1 MIELLSSQPS
11 ERLLSTRE
19 AVVCSLEMISL
30 MTSYPFS
37 L

>member
-1 MIELLSSQPS
+1 MIGLLSSQPF
-11 ERLLSTRE
+11 ERLLSTRG

-30 MTSYPFS
+30 MTLYLFG